1 MDILLHHIADDGW
14 QRRFAED
21 FPQHRW
27 SFAFT
32 PEAAERALPDAEI
45 LLITNRACTPELGR
59 VLRSRAARLRW
70 MHFLTAGMDRG
81 IAMGL
86 PPGVPVST
94 SSGVKAS
101 MVSEHA
107 MALLLALLR
116 RLPEIGREQQRH
128 AWMREEISARMRT
141 LEGATVCVVGLGQI
155 GRAVARKLA
164 AFDAR
169 IIGVSRSAAPE
180 AGIEEIF
187 SRARLHD
194 ALRQADGV
202 VLCTQADAES
212 FHLMDEAAFA
222 AMKPGGF
229 LVNVARGSL
238 VDEKALVA
246 ALARGALAGAALDVQ
261 EIEPVPAD
269 SPLWTVPN
277 LIVSPHSAGAGSSG
291 YFGYRSVF
299 AENLARLVAGA
310 PLLNLYRAA

>member
-32 PEAAERALPDAEI
+32 PEAAERAMPDAEI

-59 VLRSRAARLRW
+59 ALRSGAARLKW

-86 PPGVPVST
+86 PPDVPVSY
-94 SSGVKAS
+94 SSGVKAA

-155 GRAVARKLA
+155 GRALTRKLA

-169 IIGVSRSAAPE
+169 IIAVSRSAAQE
-180 AGIEEIF
+180 DGIEEVF
-187 SRARLHD
+187 SRARLHE

-202 VLCTQADAES
+202 VLCTQADAQS

-238 VDEKALVA
+238 VDETALVS
-246 ALARGALAGAALDVQ
+246 ALTRGALAGAALDVQ
-261 EIEPVPAD
+261 EIEPLPAD
-269 SPLWTVPN
+269 SPLWKAPN

-291 YFGYRSVF
+291 YFGYRAVF

>member
-70 MHFLTAGMDRG
+70 VHFLTAGMDRG

-86 PPGVPVST
+86 LPDVPVST

-155 GRAVARKLA
+155 GRALARKLA

-194 ALRQADGV
+194 ALRQAGGV

-212 FHLMDEAAFA
+212 FHLMDGAAFA

-246 ALARGALAGAALDVQ
+246 ALACGALAGAALDVQ

-277 LIVSPHSAGAGSSG
+277 LIVSPHSPGAGSSG